1 MVAYRIRDKDKE
13 VELSESLT
21 EVEYNTLDDDLKLY
35 YESSHDILSNAVLKL
50 KEKGN
55 APRKKVSDSFILLKH
70 EIKRC
75 DDPFVFYT
83 LYMNLAG
90 VPDSEREHYP
100 WLGDNLNA
108 TEICIP
114 ELDQISYIPNGFRND
129 GEEYIEFV
137 LFSET
142 KLGDFLGACK
152 KGGKVELFK
161 SIPTTEQLLMGK
173 KKEMTSTEKFL
184 IPKESDYIKKQEYL
198 NGENRAV
205 EIELKS
211 YNGLVKIVDG
221 NGGRTLWWLAASDY
235 YEDGIQR
242 DFSRPYKEGVTQA
255 EGLEY
260 IIELLKNGEFVAK
273 CEDASSIY
281 ITTAE
286 GDSMPEGR
294 TNIVFSEVGIE
305 KNPTFWTL
313 ETLPFKGDVGKEGK
327 AECHGPYIVVEVYRE
342 NPLQLEFWEI
352 LEEQHH
358 VGLEIRERTIYRGVL
373 CGQEVEC
380 YKAVAGESEYYVR
393 KDVAERYLADAY
405 DFSEWFID
413 LTKKPG
419 RSKGIIC
426 DKKNVYEGL
435 ELNEELERVIQGNY
449 TQGDFKILLGYDNSS
464 AELRRIRGALRS
476 VVCRHPLEWDES
488 QFASESLAEEY
499 RMVNRQTAVLS
510 RAQARNLR
518 KAAADTDIWRGGLER
533 VFGRNEFNF
542 YHPLYFLHYLDKA
555 GFLEFNPYAGK
566 RYKDI
571 YKDNKIPKICGNNIT
586 ETGDSVVK
594 DNPGFAPVFKKG
606 SWGDLNPN
614 NDGFSCVTGFFN
626 EDYINVKRGN
636 GKTYKENGYSIFT
649 HEGVD
654 FRGLEGTEIKSFI
667 YGKVLAYGEINFYGR
682 VVFIANKDSSGI
694 FLLGHLKDYN
704 KTVLD
709 SGKVSPGDVVGYVG
723 TSGPD
728 DGNGNIDGK
737 YAAHLHVTYFQVEN
751 PDDVKNDV
759 VEKENKAV
767 LAMWK
772 KYSTFRR
779 MNPFDH
785 SSEKKPN
792 A

>member
-1 MVAYRIRDKDKE
+1 MPEYSIREDYERISSLLEKAPWGTFPFHGGNFWHSGIHLQTNGEKIKPILNGKVVAYRIRDKDKE

-70 EIKRC
+70 EIKRGEES
-75 DDPFVFYT
+75 FVFYT

-142 KLGDFLGACK
+142 KLGDFLGSCK

-184 IPKESDYIKKQEYL
+184 IPKGSDYIKKQEYL
-198 NGENRAV
+198 NGENRAAQ
-205 EIELKS
+205 IELKS
-211 YNGLVKIVDG
+211 YNGLVKIV
-221 NGGRTLWWLAASDY
+221 NGKDGRTLRWLAASDY

-352 LEEQHH
+352 LEE
-358 VGLEIRERTIYRGVL
+358 
-373 CGQEVEC
+373 
-380 YKAVAGESEYYVR
+380 
-393 KDVAERYLADAY
+393 
-405 DFSEWFID
+405 
-413 LTKKPG
+413 
-419 RSKGIIC
+419 
-426 DKKNVYEGL
+426 
-435 ELNEELERVIQGNY
+435 
-449 TQGDFKILLGYDNSS
+449 
-464 AELRRIRGALRS
+464 
-476 VVCRHPLEWDES
+476 
-488 QFASESLAEEY
+488 
-499 RMVNRQTAVLS
+499 
-510 RAQARNLR
+510 
-518 KAAADTDIWRGGLER
+518 
-533 VFGRNEFNF
+533 
-542 YHPLYFLHYLDKA
+542 
-555 GFLEFNPYAGK
+555 
-566 RYKDI
+566 
-571 YKDNKIPKICGNNIT
+571 
-586 ETGDSVVK
+586 
-594 DNPGFAPVFKKG
+594 
-606 SWGDLNPN
+606 
-614 NDGFSCVTGFFN
+614 
-626 EDYINVKRGN
+626 
-636 GKTYKENGYSIFT
+636 
-649 HEGVD
+649 
-654 FRGLEGTEIKSFI
+654 
-667 YGKVLAYGEINFYGR
+667 
-682 VVFIANKDSSGI
+682 
-694 FLLGHLKDYN
+694 
-704 KTVLD
+704 
-709 SGKVSPGDVVGYVG
+709 
-723 TSGPD
+723 
-728 DGNGNIDGK
+728 
-737 YAAHLHVTYFQVEN
+737 
-751 PDDVKNDV
+751 
-759 VEKENKAV
+759 
-767 LAMWK
+767 
-772 KYSTFRR
+772 
-779 MNPFDH
+779 
-785 SSEKKPN
+785 
-792 A
+792 